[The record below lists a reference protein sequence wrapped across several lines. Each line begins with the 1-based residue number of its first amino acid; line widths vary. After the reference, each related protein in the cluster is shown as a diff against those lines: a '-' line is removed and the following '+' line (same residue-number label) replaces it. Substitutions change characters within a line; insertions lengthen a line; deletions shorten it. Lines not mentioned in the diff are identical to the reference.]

1 MNLNRFSKIENN
13 KKNLKSGDL
22 FFMCYLEILLFEK
35 SEKKIFIFGVEVFI

>member
-22 FFMCYLEILLFEK
+22 FFMCYLEMSVNKVTKYQIKSRRKIL
-35 SEKKIFIFGVEVFI
+35 KI